1 MLFNHTRHRLFDL
14 AFLQHTILNRLS
26 ASFVGVSLG
35 ELGLVFLGEVGVGG
49 GVVGDAVAFVE
60 GGDVLDGAFARAAG
74 LGVILDGA
82 GEDLAGLGVPDR
94 FELLAG
100 EGQVAVVLLGEGYAA
115 VGVVPGV
122 VLIAAQY
129 GEGQTVDVDEFLQR
143 DAQCHSGEHIKL
155 HQCLT
160 TLVVGTQWSVPRPFG
175 CQGGER
181 FRSQSR
187 IVLRPAHRCE
197 RIFPAGLPQLSVW
210 FG

>member
-1 MLFNHTRHRLFDL
+1 MLFKHTRHRLFDL

-60 GGDVLDGAFARAAG
+60 GGNVLDGAFARAAG

-100 EGQVAVVLLGEGYAA
+100 EG
-115 VGVVPGV
+115 
-122 VLIAAQY
+122 
-129 GEGQTVDVDEFLQR
+129 
-143 DAQCHSGEHIKL
+143 
-155 HQCLT
+155 
-160 TLVVGTQWSVPRPFG
+160 
-175 CQGGER
+175 
-181 FRSQSR
+181 
-187 IVLRPAHRCE
+187 
-197 RIFPAGLPQLSVW
+197 
-210 FG
+210 